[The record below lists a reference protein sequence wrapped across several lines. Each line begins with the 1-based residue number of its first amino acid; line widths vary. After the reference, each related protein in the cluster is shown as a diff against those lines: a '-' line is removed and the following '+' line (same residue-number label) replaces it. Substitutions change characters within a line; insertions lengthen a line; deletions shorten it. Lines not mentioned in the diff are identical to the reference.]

1 MQIDTKIR
9 IESGDRFTSTHTH
22 THIHDSQIENQ
33 RRNIQRRKILNR
45 TDSMQNHSKTKL
57 NTKKR
62 RCRMRTN
69 MHK

>member
-9 IESGDRFTSTHTH
+9 IESGDDFTSTH
-22 THIHDSQIENQ
+22 THIHDSQIEN
-33 RRNIQRRKILNR
+33 RRKNIQRRKILNK